1 MSFTNLITNLIPPC
15 IIAIL
20 VVTIIISRDKSG
32 YYTINSSDMRSLVK
46 ITSIVFL
53 ALIILTTCL
62 SNKYSKNDTTST
74 FGLDDDDD
82 DDDDDEDYDDFD
94 YEF

>member
-20 VVTIIISRDKSG
+20 VVTIIISRDKYG

-62 SNKYSKNDTTST
+62 SHCICADLTGHLSNIKIFIILST
-74 FGLDDDDD
+74 FANNVILL
-82 DDDDDEDYDDFD
+82 
-94 YEF
+94 